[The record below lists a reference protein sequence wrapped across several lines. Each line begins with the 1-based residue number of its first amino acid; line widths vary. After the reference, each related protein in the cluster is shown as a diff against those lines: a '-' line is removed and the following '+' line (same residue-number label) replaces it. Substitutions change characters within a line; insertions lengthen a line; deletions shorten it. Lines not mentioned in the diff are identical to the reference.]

1 MAKNKNN
8 EVLKGVCTAIVKGIK
23 AFLITVIQ
31 IFSVVGLGLILIAG
45 ITKIMETGIEVLG
58 PVRMDHLMAVLLI
71 SFCILAFGVFF
82 FVTFLENYHNQ

>member
-1 MAKNKNN
+1 MYLTEN
-8 EVLKGVCTAIVKGIK
+8 
-23 AFLITVIQ
+23 Q
-31 IFSVVGLGLILIAG
+31 